1 MKKLLQHSLIF
12 FALVVFL
19 FGVPGIHV
27 AHASAGESVDDHVLQ
42 ARRREKRIE
51 QIMAIIS
58 TILVVGVSLLVG
70 GCSIAE
76 GVMVYAVAGAVMYGL
91 AKKTFY

>member
-1 MKKLLQHSLIF
+1 MPIQNVIDCPECDQP
-12 FALVVFL
+12 LVRK
-19 FGVPGIHV
+19 PGGRCPNCGTDV
-27 AHASAGESVDDHVLQ
+27 RDHVLQ